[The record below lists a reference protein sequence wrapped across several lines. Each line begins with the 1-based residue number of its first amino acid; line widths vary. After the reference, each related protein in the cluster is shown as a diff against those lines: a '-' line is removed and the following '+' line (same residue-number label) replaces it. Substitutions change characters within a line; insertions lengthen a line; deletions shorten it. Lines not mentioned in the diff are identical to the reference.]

1 MIVKRARTTHILCLL
16 VVLMVTVFSGGSSY
30 AQETRGTIKGTVADT
45 NKGSILGASVKVVD
59 PARGSMTALTSNAD
73 GQYQANYLTPGVYR
87 IEVEYKGFKKY
98 VRENVVLQ
106 IGQTIVIDIPL
117 EVGGTSETVTVTAE
131 VPPLETAKSDLAL
144 VVDNK
149 RIAELPLVHGDP
161 YTLIGLS
168 PGATYTGST
177 RLDRPFEPT
186 HIIGFAIDGTRG
198 NRSDLTIDGAP
209 STATANAN
217 EVIATYVPPTD
228 IVQEFKVQTATFDS
242 QFGNTEGGV
251 TSISIKSGT
260 NVLHGSAYYFAEPGT
275 WAANDFFGNSRG
287 TPRPVTK
294 SDRFGGSI
302 NGPIRIPKL
311 YNGKDKTFFLFGY
324 EGIRDSRPR
333 FDAAA
338 GSFVPTAAIANGDF
352 SAYLPTT
359 GCTATSAAI
368 CIYDPLTRINT
379 GTAASPVYT
388 AQAAFAGNIIPANR
402 ISPVAKAV
410 LTYFAKPKNP
420 GLVGNILDST
430 LSEVTKPYDNYTVR
444 IDHNVSD
451 RNHFFARGS
460 LYNRNSLYN
469 RYTDSPYVGVNFIFA
484 SRQGVIDDVH
494 TFNSSTFL
502 NVRYGYNHFI
512 RQQDQQTDARG
523 VDLTTLGFGAAYN
536 SLVPALNRRFPR
548 FDFTG
553 GPLSN
558 GMSNEYR
565 PVDTQ
570 SFSAIL
576 NKSVGSHSLKF
587 GGELRIYIENDVF
600 QSNDQTGQFAFD
612 NTYTRQASN
621 GATSADVNG
630 LQGLAA
636 FLLGLPTTQQIVRR
650 ADYSEFSKTYGFFFQ
665 DDWKV
670 SRKLTLNMGL
680 RYEVETPLVEK
691 QNKSVSGFDPSY
703 VQPSQAAARAK
714 LTTSPVVG
722 YSATNGTAPNIDP
735 NSFNV
740 IGGLLFA
747 GKDTGKGLY
756 KTPKNTFLPRFG
768 AAYQLNEKTVIRGG
782 FGLFAGFLGERRGD
796 VNQAG
801 FTRTTALGNTNL
813 ASGAPIPQGITNFS
827 SIAVLEPV
835 GNSQGKQSA
844 LGTGI
849 TFFNQNP
856 KISKQARFQIG
867 FQRQLPWGVVFE
879 AVYVGNRGYDIEIS
893 RNLNALP
900 LQYLNADNS
909 RTALM
914 VSNNTNLGA
923 GVSNPFVGLTDYA
936 GTSFGSNT
944 TIARSQLLLPFPN
957 FGAVTTTNNDGKS
970 WYNAAQFDVQKR
982 LAKGF
987 TIGLAYTW
995 SKWIQATE
1003 YLNAADPKP
1012 TKMISDVDSPHRV
1025 SVSGL
1030 YSLPFG
1036 HRKAFLSGANGVVD
1050 RIVNG
1055 WQLQGVY
1062 TYQVGFPI
1070 AFGTDLFY
1078 NGGNIALAKNQ
1089 RTTAKWFNTDVFT
1102 SVFNSTATL
1111 AAPANHLR
1119 TLPLR
1124 FTNVRRDSINNMD
1137 LSLLK
1142 DVRIKEGMK
1151 IQFRLEFTNAFNE
1164 AYFPA
1169 PAINPAAATFGTI
1182 APSNQD
1188 NYARRAQVGIKF
1200 LF

>member
-1 MIVKRARTTHILCLL
+1 MIFKRARATHVFCLL
-16 VVLMVTVFSGGSSY
+16 AVLMAGAFSGGSLF
-30 AQETRGTIKGTVADT
+30 AQETRGIIKGTVVDA
-45 NKGSILGASVKVVD
+45 NKGAIPGASVKVID
-59 PARGSMTALTSNAD
+59 PSRGSTIALTTNDD
-73 GQYQANYLTPGVYR
+73 GLYQANYLTPGVYR

-98 VRENVVLQ
+98 VRANVTLQ
-106 IGQTIVIDIPL
+106 IGQTIAIDVPL

-131 VPPLETAKSDLAL
+131 APPLETAKADLGL
-144 VVDNK
+144 VVDNR

-161 YTLIGLS
+161 YTLIGLT
-168 PGATYTGST
+168 PGATYTGSA

-186 HIIGFAIDGTRG
+186 HIVGFAIDGTRG

-209 STATANAN
+209 STATANGN
-217 EVIATYVPPTD
+217 EVIASYFPPTD

-260 NVLHGSAYYFAEPGT
+260 NALHGSMYYFAEPGT

-287 TPRPVTK
+287 QARPVTK

-302 NGPIRIPKL
+302 SGPISIPKL
-311 YNGKDKTFFLFGY
+311 YNGKNKTFFLFGY

-352 SAYLPTT
+352 SAYLPAG
-359 GCTATSAAI
+359 GCTATSTAI

-388 AQAAFAGNIIPANR
+388 AQSAFAGNIIPANR

-410 LTYFAKPKNP
+410 LTYFAKPKQP
-420 GLVGNILDST
+420 GLVGNIFDST
-430 LSEVTKPYDNYTVR
+430 LAERTKPYDNYTVR
-444 IDHNVSD
+444 IDQNISD
-451 RNHFFARGS
+451 RNHLFARGS
-460 LYNRNSLYN
+460 VYNRNSLYN

-512 RQQDQQTDARG
+512 RQQDQQADARG
-523 VDLTTLGFGAAYN
+523 TDLASLGFGAAYN
-536 SLVPALNRRFPR
+536 SLVPALTRRFPR

-553 GPLSN
+553 GPLGN

-570 SFSAIL
+570 SVAAIL
-576 NKSVGSHSLKF
+576 NKSIGSHSLKF

-600 QSNDQTGQFAFD
+600 QSNVQTGQFAFD
-612 NTYTRQASN
+612 NTYTRLASN
-621 GATSADVNG
+621 GATGADVNG

-650 ADYSEFSKTYGFFFQ
+650 ADYSEYSKTYGFFVQ

-670 SRKLTLNMGL
+670 NRKLTFNFGL
-680 RYEVETPLVEK
+680 RFEVETPLVEK
-691 QNKSVSGFDPSY
+691 QNKSVSGFDLAY
-703 VQPSQAAARAK
+703 IQPSQVSARTR
-714 LTTSPVVG
+714 LTTNPVAG
-722 YSATNGTAPNIDP
+722 YSATNAVVANLDP

-740 IGGLLFA
+740 LGGLLFA

-756 KTPKNTFLPRFG
+756 KTPKNSFLPRFG
-768 AAYQLNEKTVIRGG
+768 AAYQLNDKTVIRGG

-796 VNQAG
+796 VLQSG
-801 FTRTTALGNTNL
+801 FTRTTTLGTTTL
-813 ASGAPIPQGITNFS
+813 ASGAPIPQAIAGFG
-827 SIAVLEPV
+827 SISILEPV

-856 KISKQARFQIG
+856 KVSKQARYQIG
-867 FQRQLPWGVVFE
+867 IQRQLGWGVVAE
-879 AVYVGNRGYDIEIS
+879 AVYVGNYGYNIEIT
-893 RNLNALP
+893 RNINALP
-900 LQYLNADNS
+900 LQYLNTDNS

-923 GVSNPFVGLTDYA
+923 GVANPFFGSTDYA
-936 GTSFGSNT
+936 GTSFANA

-957 FGAVTTTNNDGKS
+957 FGAITTTNNDGKS
-970 WYNAAQFDVQKR
+970 WYHAAQFDLQKR
-982 LAKGF
+982 FSQGF
-987 TIGLAYTW
+987 TLGMAYTF
-995 SKWIQATE
+995 SKWIQSTE

-1012 TKMISDVDSPHRV
+1012 TKMISDQDTPHRV
-1025 SVSGL
+1025 SASGI

-1036 HRKAFLSGANGVVD
+1036 KNKSFLSGANGVVD

-1055 WQLQGVY
+1055 WQIQGVY
-1062 TYQVGFPI
+1062 TYQSGFPI

-1078 NGGNIALAKNQ
+1078 NGGTIALPKSQ

-1102 SVFNSTATL
+1102 SVFNSTSTL
-1111 AAPANHLR
+1111 AGPSSHLR

-1124 FTNVRRDSINNMD
+1124 FSDVRRDNIYNVD

-1151 IQFRLEFTNAFNE
+1151 MQFRLEFTNAFNE

-1169 PAINPAAATFGTI
+1169 PAVNPTAATFGTI